1 MPRYLFAFF
10 SATLLYSALIAS
22 IFYVMQDDKKVS
34 KSDQLSEAKRVAIA
48 MIGQECHHEKK
59 KIEEK
64 VEKKLEKKSVEK
76 PMPKVEPTPI
86 VKEVAQVFQTP
97 QEVKEIKEASS
108 KEEES
113 QEEALETF
121 KEQQKQKL
129 IVAKQQEL
137 DRFTKYL
144 INKINENKRYPM
156 SARRRAIEGEVRVK
170 FVVLAN
176 GGVNNIEV
184 LEGKTIFHRS
194 TTEAIEKKFSSA
206 STKLT
211 A

>member
-1 MPRYLFAFF
+1 M
-10 SATLLYSALIAS
+10 
-22 IFYVMQDDKKVS
+22 
-34 KSDQLSEAKRVAIA
+34 
-48 MIGQECHHEKK
+48 
-59 KIEEK
+59 
-64 VEKKLEKKSVEK
+64 
-76 PMPKVEPTPI
+76 
-86 VKEVAQVFQTP
+86 
-97 QEVKEIKEASS
+97 
-108 KEEES
+108 
-113 QEEALETF
+113 
-121 KEQQKQKL
+121 
-129 IVAKQQEL
+129 AKQQEL

-144 INKINENKRYPM
+144 INKINENKRCPI